1 MCEKRYNAVV
11 LLALGWGCWKMYA
24 SKPEDKM
31 HGEAMAN
38 LSICLVRA
46 GHEAEAD
53 QVTSAI
59 EQENNRLKAVRDR
72 LQDLLKK

>member
-1 MCEKRYNAVV
+1 
-11 LLALGWGCWKMYA
+11 MYA

-72 LQDLLKK
+72 LRDLLKK